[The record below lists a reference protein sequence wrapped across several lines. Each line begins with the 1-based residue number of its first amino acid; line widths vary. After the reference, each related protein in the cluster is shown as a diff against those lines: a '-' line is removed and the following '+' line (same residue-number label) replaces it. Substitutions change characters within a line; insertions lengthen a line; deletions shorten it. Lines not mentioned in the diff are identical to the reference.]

1 MSDSLTAFYSTIAGV
16 SAVLFALMFTA
27 VQVREERWRGN
38 ALRTTSAVVSL
49 VELLVVL
56 VAGLVAL
63 MPGHRVYLAATIA
76 GVCGLLSLLPR
87 YLTYSAGWSSATRYD
102 TVQAWFS
109 GLSVV
114 AYGGLL
120 VASLPSVWETA
131 PSSPEVPLGVTLG
144 LLTWLLVSGAAEVV
158 GLLMFSDRPAVRR

>member
-27 VQVREERWRGN
+27 VQVREDCWRGN
-38 ALRTTSAVVSL
+38 ALRTTSAVVSV
-49 VELLVVL
+49 VELLLVL

-76 GVCGLLSLLPR
+76 GVFGLVSLLPR
-87 YLTYSAGWSSATRYD
+87 YLTYSASWSWATGYD

-114 AYGGLL
+114 VYGGLL
-120 VASLPSVWETA
+120 VASLPSVWEAA

-144 LLTWLLVSGAAEVV
+144 LLTWLLVSGSAEVV
-158 GLLMFSDRPAVRR
+158 GLLMFSDRPATGR